1 MLVAGVALPLAPAA
15 LHTPAVRRRD
25 VVGAAAGSSLL
36 VPTTAALAATSAPMV
51 TRVDSLVWN
60 RAAEVNPTSCVPANA
75 RKAFGPTFVN

>member
-36 VPTTAALAATSAPMV
+36 VPTTAALAATSAPGAV
-51 TRVDSLVWN
+51 PP
-60 RAAEVNPTSCVPANA
+60 VNEMP
-75 RKAFGPTFVN
+75 